1 MGIIAL
7 ETRAHDPENAG
18 RETEQVNVQFLS
30 SVGSSLDETIDIP
43 MATGGGGASLINL
56 ICIKFKLKFISKFQ
70 RHSTECVKTVPVTRL
85 R

>member
-1 MGIIAL
+1 MGPCSTINTSEVKPVRGNLQMGIIAL

-43 MATGGGGASLINL
+43 MATGGGGGQASLILYASSLN
-56 ICIKFKLKFISKFQ
+56 
-70 RHSTECVKTVPVTRL
+70 
-85 R
+85 